1 MQQDPR
7 NQEPED
13 GGVDPR
19 SEDARKTRLNRIPIN
34 DPEATN
40 DRPNDAPT
48 SPPMGATSG
57 GGDPRFGTTN
67 DERRDTGHS
76 SGSESYGT
84 TDDSMGGVTVA
95 PGVMSRQ
102 DEQTWSMLSHLSVL
116 VSLITGIGGVVAA
129 LVIWLV
135 YKDRSPRVGFHALQ
149 SLWYQVAW
157 SMIIISYG
165 VVAVVLSI
173 ITLGIATFILV
184 PLGFLIGLVPLI
196 HQCYA
201 AYKVSQGADYRYPI
215 VADMIDG
222 SRRFG

>member
-40 DRPNDAPT
+40 DRPND
-48 SPPMGATSG
+48 
-57 GGDPRFGTTN
+57 
-67 DERRDTGHS
+67 ERRDTGYS
-76 SGSESYGT
+76 PGSGSYDATGGSPSEANYGPSQEGGFGT
-84 TDDSMGGVTVA
+84 ERTGGSMGGATVA
-95 PGVMSRQ
+95 PGTMSRQ

-116 VSLITGIGGVVAA
+116 LSLITGIGGVVAA

-149 SLWYQVAW
+149 SLWYQIAW
-157 SMIIISYG
+157 SAIIIGY
-165 VVAVVLSI
+165 SI
-173 ITLGIATFILV
+173 VSFILTFV
-184 PLGFLIGLVPLI
+184 VIGIFMFFLLPLIALVPLI

-201 AYKVSQGADYRYPI
+201 AYKVSQGEDYRYPFI
-215 VADMIDG
+215 
-222 SRRFG
+222 